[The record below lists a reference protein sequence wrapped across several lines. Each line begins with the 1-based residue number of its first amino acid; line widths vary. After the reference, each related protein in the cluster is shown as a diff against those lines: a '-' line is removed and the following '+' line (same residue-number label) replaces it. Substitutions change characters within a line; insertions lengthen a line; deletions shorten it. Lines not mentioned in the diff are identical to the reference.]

1 MHYRCAIPASEG
13 CIINKV
19 TINRYMLYAPTM
31 LLLFTRKQFVHDALD
46 ERNVV
51 DTVTAKSYYT
61 TKANYCQPCWCSKW
75 DETDKPA
82 SY

>member
-1 MHYRCAIPASEG
+1 
-13 CIINKV
+13 
-19 TINRYMLYAPTM
+19 MLYAPTM

-61 TKANYCQPCWCSKW
+61 TEA
-75 DETDKPA
+75 DKCKPYWF
-82 SY
+82 SNTGN